1 MSEKKI
7 PDLSSDKSSCC
18 GCAACY
24 SVCPV
29 GAITMQPD
37 EKGFPY
43 PVIAEALCIGCQKCI
58 GVCAFKKD
66 NKNLSL

>member
-1 MSEKKI
+1 MTMGEKTI
-7 PDLSSDKSSCC
+7 PDLCSIKASCC

-29 GAITMQPD
+29 GAITMVGD

-43 PVIAEALCIGCQKCI
+43 PAIDETICIGCLHCLN
-58 GVCAFKKD
+58 VCAFKKD
-66 NKNLSL
+66 EEQ